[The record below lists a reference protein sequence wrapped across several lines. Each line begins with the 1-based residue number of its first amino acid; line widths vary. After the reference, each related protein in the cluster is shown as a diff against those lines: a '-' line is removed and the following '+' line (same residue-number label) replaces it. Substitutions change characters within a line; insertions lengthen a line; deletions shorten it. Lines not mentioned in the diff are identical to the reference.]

1 MSVLNIF
8 TDGSCIK
15 LSMSGCAYF
24 IPKLKIINGINL
36 SRGNTN
42 NTSEL
47 RAILIVFQK
56 LQKIKDE
63 IKNDYSEIVIIS
75 DSEYAINA
83 ISQKNKSI
91 KNLELITKIIKLKRN
106 LELDFTINFKHV
118 LSHTKK
124 DDYYSKGNEIVDNIA
139 KACAINEMKYGNGTD
154 RFRVEKIDEKI
165 YEFYKNFENK

>member
-24 IPKLKIINGINL
+24 IPKLKIVNGINL

-56 LQKIKDE
+56 LQKIKDD
-63 IKNDYSEIVIIS
+63 IKKDYSEIVIIS

-83 ISQKNKSI
+83 ISQKNRSI

-106 LELDFTINFKHV
+106 LELDFDIKFKHV

-139 KACAINEMKYGNGTD
+139 KACAINEMKYGTGSD

-165 YEFYKNFENK
+165 YDFYKNFENK

>member
-1 MSVLNIF
+1 MNVINIF

-83 ISQKNKSI
+83 ILQKNKSI
-91 KNLELITKIIKLKRN
+91 
-106 LELDFTINFKHV
+106 
-118 LSHTKK
+118 
-124 DDYYSKGNEIVDNIA
+124 
-139 KACAINEMKYGNGTD
+139 NG
-154 RFRVEKIDEKI
+154 
-165 YEFYKNFENK
+165 